1 MEKDIGGSR
10 SPVASFYFS
19 VKSPVCRV
27 GQLISGLRRLAT
39 LDTDKQELGSISV
52 PLIYLPCFAL
62 CGAGLFVFPPDKA
75 WVETLSIS
83 II

>member
-27 GQLISGLRRLAT
+27 GQLISVRL
-39 LDTDKQELGSISV
+39 G
-52 PLIYLPCFAL
+52 FA
-62 CGAGLFVFPPDKA
+62 A
-75 WVETLSIS
+75 
-83 II
+83 